1 MNRDVPAPEVER
13 LVQTTLTQEVEAT
26 TGQFRQAELSQAN
39 ISLESALSGNA
50 KMLEPISQLAANAK
64 VALIRTLLTQ
74 LEIEH
79 IQAIV
84 EFGLREI
91 GDRHHPEVSSAL
103 ANHNTRLLLKK
114 DYSYQDRGL
123 SHPTQ
128 YYVYLRRRKPKL
140 DRYIGALFYIPQG
153 CTLAYRLDAEGR
165 IIFNSPHNVFQLQ
178 DSTNPAI
185 VQIVRLVCLEPPP
198 ADYTF
203 DKQQNDTPEIYL
215 RLEYLDPQT
224 YQSVIQE
231 LYPFPHCMYEGG
243 KLDRYRW
250 EVSMVLSTPL
260 SLAEQSTQPFG
271 AELLPPVSSVP
282 MFEPSFNL
290 AENLSEA
297 IIAQPTRQVLEL
309 PPKLLTFYLS
319 NRRDSDVILKRMH
332 LWVAWS
338 EKAMPQSKWIVIQDG
353 SIYTLMNA
361 HFKRRILKFSVDQA
375 AITLEHSLPVLMKWF
390 HELGL
395 AVSQAQNQ
403 SQYSATQLKLA
414 RSLFVDMSLPQSDPL
429 VFLKKLFGSKFS
441 KTLPD

>member
-1 MNRDVPAPEVER
+1 MNRHVPAPEVER
-13 LVQTTLTQEVEAT
+13 LVPTTLKQEVEAI
-26 TGQFRQAELSQAN
+26 TGQFRQVELSQADRF
-39 ISLESALSGNA
+39 LGDALSGSA
-50 KMLEPISQLAANAK
+50 KMLEPISQLEANAK
-64 VALIRTLLTQ
+64 VALIRALLTQ
-74 LEIEH
+74 LEPEH

-91 GDRHHPEVSSAL
+91 GDRHHPEVLSAL
-103 ANHNTRLLLKK
+103 VNHNTRLLLKK

-153 CTLAYRLDAEGR
+153 CTLSYRLDAEGR

-185 VQIVRLVCLEPPP
+185 VQTVRLVCLEPPP

-215 RLEYLDPQT
+215 RLDYLDPKT
-224 YQSVIQE
+224 YQSVTQE
-231 LYPFPHCMYEGG
+231 SYPFPNCMYEGG

-260 SLAEQSTQPFG
+260 SLAEQSTQPLD
-271 AELLPPVSSVP
+271 ANLPPLILAP
-282 MFEPSFNL
+282 TFEPSFNL
-290 AENLSEA
+290 AGNLSEA

-338 EKAMPQSKWIVIQDG
+338 EKAMPQSKWTVIQDG

-361 HFKRRILKFSVDQA
+361 RFKRRILKFSLDQA
-375 AITLEHSLPVLMKWF
+375 YITLEHSLPVLMKWF

-395 AVSQAQNQ
+395 AVSQAQSQ

-441 KTLPD
+441 KTLSD

>member
-1 MNRDVPAPEVER
+1 MNRHVPAPEVER
-13 LVQTTLTQEVEAT
+13 LVPTTLKQEVEAI
-26 TGQFRQAELSQAN
+26 TGQFRQVELSQADRF
-39 ISLESALSGNA
+39 LGDALSGSA
-50 KMLEPISQLAANAK
+50 KMLEPISQLEANAK
-64 VALIRTLLTQ
+64 VALIRALLTQ
-74 LEIEH
+74 LEPEH

-91 GDRHHPEVSSAL
+91 GDRHHPEVLSAL
-103 ANHNTRLLLKK
+103 VNHNTRLLLKK

-153 CTLAYRLDAEGR
+153 CTLSYRLDAEGR

-185 VQIVRLVCLEPPP
+185 VQTVRLVCLEPPP

-215 RLEYLDPQT
+215 RLDYLDPKT
-224 YQSVIQE
+224 YQSVTQE
-231 LYPFPHCMYEGG
+231 SYPFPNCMYEGG

-260 SLAEQSTQPFG
+260 SLAEQSTQPLD
-271 AELLPPVSSVP
+271 ANLPPLILAP
-282 MFEPSFNL
+282 TFEPSFNL
-290 AENLSEA
+290 AGNLSEA

-338 EKAMPQSKWIVIQDG
+338 EKAMPQSKWTVIQDG

-361 HFKRRILKFSVDQA
+361 RFKRRILKFSLDQA
-375 AITLEHSLPVLMKWF
+375 YITLEHSLPVLMKWF

-395 AVSQAQNQ
+395 AVSQAQGQ

-441 KTLPD
+441 KTLSD